1 MDDLS
6 GSATERLA
14 QLRGGDAGARDAAWL
29 ERQLHSALEGW
40 QATEDD
46 LRQLREAHED
56 F

>member
-1 MDDLS
+1 MDDLG

-14 QLRGGDAGARDAAWL
+14 QLRSGDASARDAAWL
-29 ERQLHSALEGW
+29 ERQLTSALEAW

>member
-14 QLRGGDAGARDAAWL
+14 QLQGGDASARDAAWF
-29 ERQLHSALEGW
+29 ERQLRSALEGW